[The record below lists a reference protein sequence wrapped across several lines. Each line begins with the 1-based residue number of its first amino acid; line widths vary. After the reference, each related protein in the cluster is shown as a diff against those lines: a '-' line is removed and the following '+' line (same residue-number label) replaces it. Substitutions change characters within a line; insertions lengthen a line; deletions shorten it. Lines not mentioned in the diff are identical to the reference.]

1 MSKHYS
7 IDSLKEIAG
16 DDTDFMVVVAKT
28 FLEEIPP
35 DLRSMQEAVENDNKE
50 LAYQFA
56 HKMKPNFEMFG
67 IDLKKDITAIE
78 SWSKTSKNRMVV
90 ESHLASIVSVLE
102 LYISIQSSN
111 SPYSSLDVLVFLAI
125 NSLI

>member
-7 IDSLKEIAG
+7 IEKIKEVAG
-16 DDTDFMVVVAKT
+16 GDLDFMAIVAQT

-35 DLRSMQEAVENDNKE
+35 DLASMKEAIENDNKE

-67 IDLKKDITAIE
+67 INLKKDITAIE
-78 SWSKTSKNRMVV
+78 SWSKTSKNKGVI
-90 ESHLASIVSVLE
+90 EAHLETIISTIQIVLE
-102 LYISIQSSN
+102 ELKADFKI
-111 SPYSSLDVLVFLAI
+111 
-125 NSLI
+125 

>member
-7 IDSLKEIAG
+7 IESLKEIA
-16 DDTDFMVVVAKT
+16 DDDLDFMAVVART

-35 DLRSMQEAVENDNKE
+35 DLSSMEEAIENDNKE

-56 HKMKPNFEMFG
+56 HKMKPNLEMFG

-78 SWSKTSKNRMVV
+78 SWSRTSKNKMVI
-90 ESHLASIVSVLE
+90 ETHLQSIISTLTAVFEE
-102 LYISIQSSN
+102 LKNDFN
-111 SPYSSLDVLVFLAI
+111 S
-125 NSLI
+125 